1 MLDGRAV
8 RPLRRIEDGFRSLF
22 PPFRTMRPAFAAASC
37 GLTPQRAD
45 DTIPAW
51 EWEAAVAIKLQYAT
65 FMAVILFLTAVVV
78 GVF

>member
-1 MLDGRAV
+1 
-8 RPLRRIEDGFRSLF
+8 
-22 PPFRTMRPAFAAASC
+22 MRPAFAAASC